1 MELFD
6 LLETRVVELLGQID
20 TLREENKTLQEKVNA
35 LDEENKT
42 LKESL
47 EQEQHTKEEINGRI
61 DTLLST
67 IREFTAEP
75 ADIRMHS
82 FQLNVLGMDI
92 SFRTDADS
100 ARIERAQAFV
110 EKQYERLKNQGGQ
123 FGREK
128 LLTLLVLGVADDLLQ
143 TQQQLDG
150 VETRL
155 ANLLELIEKTD

>member
-1 MELFD
+1 M
-6 LLETRVVELLGQID
+6 Q
-20 TLREENKTLQEKVNA
+20 
-35 LDEENKT
+35 
-42 LKESL
+42 
-47 EQEQHTKEEINGRI
+47 
-61 DTLLST
+61 
-67 IREFTAEP
+67 
-75 ADIRMHS
+75 S

>member
-42 LKESL
+42 L

-67 IREFTAEP
+67 IREFTAE
-75 ADIRMHS
+75 A
-82 FQLNVLGMDI
+82 
-92 SFRTDADS
+92 
-100 ARIERAQAFV
+100 
-110 EKQYERLKNQGGQ
+110 
-123 FGREK
+123 
-128 LLTLLVLGVADDLLQ
+128 
-143 TQQQLDG
+143 
-150 VETRL
+150 
-155 ANLLELIEKTD
+155 

>member
-1 MELFD
+1 
-6 LLETRVVELLGQID
+6 
-20 TLREENKTLQEKVNA
+20 
-35 LDEENKT
+35 
-42 LKESL
+42 
-47 EQEQHTKEEINGRI
+47 
-61 DTLLST
+61 
-67 IREFTAEP
+67 
-75 ADIRMHS
+75 MHS

-100 ARIERAQAFV
+100 ARIERAQDFV

-155 ANLLELIEKTD
+155 ANLLELIEFRTGILTRRSGVISGVLFWDTAYTDPSFPLCGSCCLLLFPSECPPHALDDAVCRQLHDIA

>member
-1 MELFD
+1 
-6 LLETRVVELLGQID
+6 
-20 TLREENKTLQEKVNA
+20 
-35 LDEENKT
+35 
-42 LKESL
+42 
-47 EQEQHTKEEINGRI
+47 
-61 DTLLST
+61 
-67 IREFTAEP
+67 
-75 ADIRMHS
+75 MHS

-92 SFRTDADS
+92 SFRTNADS
-100 ARIERAQAFV
+100 ARIERAQDFV

>member
-1 MELFD
+1 
-6 LLETRVVELLGQID
+6 
-20 TLREENKTLQEKVNA
+20 
-35 LDEENKT
+35 
-42 LKESL
+42 
-47 EQEQHTKEEINGRI
+47 
-61 DTLLST
+61 
-67 IREFTAEP
+67 
-75 ADIRMHS
+75 MHS

-100 ARIERAQAFV
+100 ARIERAQDFV
-110 EKQYERLKNQGGQ
+110 EK

>member
-61 DTLLST
+61 D
-67 IREFTAEP
+67 
-75 ADIRMHS
+75 IRMHS

-100 ARIERAQAFV
+100 ARIERAQDFV

>member
-35 LDEENKT
+35 LDEENKA

-67 IREFTAEP
+67 IREFT
-75 ADIRMHS
+75 
-82 FQLNVLGMDI
+82 
-92 SFRTDADS
+92 
-100 ARIERAQAFV
+100 V
-110 EKQYERLKNQGGQ
+110 E
-123 FGREK
+123 
-128 LLTLLVLGVADDLLQ
+128 A
-143 TQQQLDG
+143 
-150 VETRL
+150 
-155 ANLLELIEKTD
+155 

>member
-1 MELFD
+1 
-6 LLETRVVELLGQID
+6 
-20 TLREENKTLQEKVNA
+20 
-35 LDEENKT
+35 
-42 LKESL
+42 
-47 EQEQHTKEEINGRI
+47 
-61 DTLLST
+61 
-67 IREFTAEP
+67 
-75 ADIRMHS
+75 MHS
-82 FQLNVLGMDI
+82 FQRNVLGMAI
-92 SFRTDADS
+92 SLCTDADS
-100 ARIERAQAFV
+100 VRIERAQDFV

>member
-20 TLREENKTLQEKVNA
+20 TLRDKTLQEKVNA

-67 IREFTAEP
+67 IREFTAE
-75 ADIRMHS
+75 A
-82 FQLNVLGMDI
+82 
-92 SFRTDADS
+92 
-100 ARIERAQAFV
+100 
-110 EKQYERLKNQGGQ
+110 
-123 FGREK
+123 
-128 LLTLLVLGVADDLLQ
+128 
-143 TQQQLDG
+143 
-150 VETRL
+150 
-155 ANLLELIEKTD
+155 